1 MYEFLDRRYA
11 LALYNTCLEQ
21 NNVELVLEQFK
32 EIVDE
37 FEVNEGIL
45 KIITN
50 PQIKKKSKKK
60 IFTEMFED
68 SIEDVLLK
76 FLLLLIDTDRIL
88 YLKEKYDQ
96 FEEIY
101 LQNKN
106 TVVATVTSSISLT
119 QEEKEKLIKALE
131 HRYGKELI
139 LKEKIDTS
147 ILGGLVINVCGE
159 AIDGSIKSKLDDI
172 KEISQGVDSKKYSK
186 IQNRHLQNVN
196 SMGISEKE
204 IELGVEVITAIPLSE
219 DEKVKLTNNISKF
232 YNKKVSLIETVDENI
247 MGGILVKIGDDVIDG
262 TVKDKL
268 KYVRRDMFLEQ

>member
-119 QEEKEKLIKALE
+119 EEEKEKLIKALE

-186 IQNRHLQNVN
+186 MQNRHLQNVN

-262 TVKDKL
+262 SI
-268 KYVRRDMFLEQ
+268 